1 MHFLGHLFT
10 CLFLNHL
17 FAEIPTARYSHPL
30 LFMMLL
36 LIVTASY
43 LSDVSMKTF
52 AQMIFKTLVSSAL
65 LVSSSVLFAQQG
77 VSEREVTVGQFA
89 ALTGPAAQLGLRMQ
103 AGIKAQFDAVNKA
116 GGINGRQ
123 IKLVSRDDGYEPE
136 KAALAVKA
144 LLNDDQV
151 FALIGSVGTPT
162 TLAALSTI
170 NDAKV
175 PLIGPF
181 TGAQGLREP
190 FSRQVFHVR
199 ASYFDETERIVQHL
213 TTLGVKKI
221 AVFYQNDAYGK
232 AGLEGV
238 TRALTKRQLKAVAT
252 ATVER
257 NTVDVAKSLDEIL
270 KVAPEAVVQIT
281 AYKSSAAFIKQ
292 ARAKGFGGQFFNVSF
307 VGSSALA
314 EELGE
319 AGSGV
324 VISQVVPFPFQG
336 NSAIVREYQQRM
348 TEMGQKE
355 FDFSSLE
362 GFLAAKVLTEG
373 LKRAGRGLTRE
384 GLITAL
390 ESLKNFD
397 MGGFTI
403 NYSAKSHEG
412 SNFTDLTIISRGGK
426 FIR

>member
-1 MHFLGHLFT
+1 MKLRPQ
-10 CLFLNHL
+10 
-17 FAEIPTARYSHPL
+17 FA
-30 LFMMLL
+30 F
-36 LIVTASY
+36 
-43 LSDVSMKTF
+43 KTF
-52 AQMIFKTLVSSAL
+52 FSATLLACSTM
-65 LVSSSVLFAQQG
+65 LFAQQG
-77 VSEREVTVGQFA
+77 VSEREITIGQFA

-103 AGIKAQFDAVNKA
+103 EGIKAQFDAVNKA

-144 LLNDDQV
+144 LLNDDQA

-162 TLAALSTI
+162 TLAALPTI
-170 NDAKV
+170 NDTKV

-190 FSRQVFHVR
+190 FSRQIFHVR

-238 TRALTKRQLKAVAT
+238 TRALTKRQMKAVAT
-252 ATVER
+252 STVER
-257 NTVDVAKSLDEIL
+257 NAVDVAKSLDEIL
-270 KVAPEAVVQIT
+270 KAAPEAVVQIS

-292 ARAKGFGGQFFNVSF
+292 ARGKGFGGQFFNVSF
-307 VGSSALA
+307 VGSNALA

-319 AGSGV
+319 AGTGV

-336 NSAIVREYQQRM
+336 SSVIVREYQQRM
-348 TEMGQKE
+348 TESGQKE
-355 FDFSSLE
+355 FDFSSFE

-373 LKRAGRGLTRE
+373 LRRTGRFLTRE
-384 GLITAL
+384 GLILAL
-390 ESLKNFD
+390 ESLKDFN

-412 SNFTDLTIISRGGK
+412 SNFSDLTIIGRGGK
-426 FIR
+426 FIH

>member
-1 MHFLGHLFT
+1 MKFH
-10 CLFLNHL
+10 
-17 FAEIPTARYSHPL
+17 SPL
-30 LFMMLL
+30 
-36 LIVTASY
+36 AC
-43 LSDVSMKTF
+43 
-52 AQMIFKTLVSSAL
+52 KTLFFTTLLTFSSL
-65 LVSSSVLFAQQG
+65 IFAQQG
-77 VSEREVTVGQFA
+77 VSDREITIGQFA
-89 ALTGPAAQLGLRMQ
+89 ALTGPASQLGLRMQ

-116 GGINGRQ
+116 GGIHGRQ

-144 LLNDDQV
+144 LLNDDQA

-162 TLAALSTI
+162 TLAALPAI

-181 TGAQGLREP
+181 TGAQSLREP
-190 FSRQVFHVR
+190 FSRQLFHVR
-199 ASYFDETERIVQHL
+199 ASYFDETDRIVQHL

-221 AVFYQNDAYGK
+221 AVLYQNDAYGK

-238 TRALTKRQLKAVAT
+238 TRALTKRQMTAVA
-252 ATVER
+252 ASTVER
-257 NTVDVAKSLDEIL
+257 NTIDVTKSLDEIL
-270 KVAPEAVVQIT
+270 KTTPEAVVQIT
-281 AYKSSAAFIKQ
+281 AYKSSAAFIKL
-292 ARAKGFGGQFFNVSF
+292 ARGRGFGGQFFNVSF
-307 VGSSALA
+307 VGSNALA

-319 AGSGV
+319 AGGGV

-348 TEMGQKE
+348 TESGDKD
-355 FDFSSLE
+355 FGFSSLE

-373 LKRAGRGLTRE
+373 LKRAGRGLNRE
-384 GLITAL
+384 GFITAL
-390 ESLKNFD
+390 ESLKDYN

-412 SNFTDLTIISRGGK
+412 SNFSDLTIIGRGGK
-426 FIR
+426 FIH

>member
-1 MHFLGHLFT
+1 MVNKQAFT
-10 CLFLNHL
+10 YSYALLIFYNSMTLRSQ
-17 FAEIPTARYSHPL
+17 TAFKL
-30 LFMMLL
+30 LFSTTILAFSS
-36 LIVTASY
+36 LI
-43 LSDVSMKTF
+43 F
-52 AQMIFKTLVSSAL
+52 G
-65 LVSSSVLFAQQG
+65 QQG
-77 VSEREVTVGQFA
+77 VSEREIIIGQFA

-144 LLNDDQV
+144 LLNDDQA

-162 TLAALSTI
+162 TLAALPAI

-181 TGAQGLREP
+181 TGAQSLREP
-190 FSRQVFHVR
+190 FSRQLFHVR
-199 ASYFDETERIVQHL
+199 ASYFDETDRIVQHL
-213 TTLGVKKI
+213 TTLGVKRI
-221 AVFYQNDAYGK
+221 AIMYQNDAYGK

-238 TRALTKRQLKAVAT
+238 NRALAKRQSVAAAV

-257 NTVDVAKSLDEIL
+257 NSIDVSKSLEAIL
-270 KVAPEAVVQIT
+270 KAAPEAVVQIS
-281 AYKSSAAFIKQ
+281 AYKSSAAFIKE

-307 VGSSALA
+307 VGSNALA
-314 EELGE
+314 DELGD
-319 AGSGV
+319 AGAGV

-336 NSAIVREYQQRM
+336 SSIIVREYQQRM
-348 TEMGQKE
+348 TEADQKE
-355 FDFSSLE
+355 FGFSSFE

-373 LKRAGRGLTRE
+373 LKRE
-384 GLITAL
+384 GLILAL
-390 ESLKNFD
+390 ESLKDYN

-412 SNFTDLTIISRGGK
+412 SNFSDLTIIGRGGK
-426 FIR
+426 FIH